1 MSTDR
6 YGTVPSKAVRA
17 DARRNREAVLETAR
31 RVFAADGVG
40 APIDEIARRAGVGA
54 ATIYRHFPSK
64 EALFEAVILDR
75 LLELGTE
82 ARVLA
87 AAPDPGAAFFG
98 LLIRLVEEG
107 AAKRD
112 LADALAGAGVELSPA
127 VVAAADELQRLL
139 GELLVRAREGG
150 AVRPEVGVADV
161 AAVVLGCVAMERAAA
176 GDGPAGR
183 LSTVLLDGLRGP
195 AAVVGPAEPE
205 PAG

>member
-1 MSTDR
+1 M
-6 YGTVPSKAVRA
+6 RA

-64 EALFEAVILDR
+64 EALFEAVILER
-75 LLELGTE
+75 LLELGAE
-82 ARVLA
+82 ARVQA

-139 GELLVRAREGG
+139 GELLVRAREAG

-176 GDGPAGR
+176 GDGPPGR
-183 LSTVLLDGLRGP
+183 LSAVLLDGLREP
-195 AAVVGPAEPE
+195 AAAARPVAEPE
-205 PAG
+205 PEPA